1 MTKKQ
6 FFLLV
11 VIVMIAAVFGF
22 AFWRLATP
30 PKKETKVYT
39 IGLLQMSPTVSENME
54 GFKMG
59 MSELGYKENVNVKYF
74 YRDAEGD
81 LKKLE
86 EYANELVAMKPDLIF
101 VNTSPATK
109 IIKEKTEG
117 TGIPVVF
124 SMVADAVRAGFVKSM
139 QSSGNNLTGTICSYI
154 EIAPK
159 RLALLKEI
167 NPKIKKVLVFYRPE
181 DLSGGPATQNVLA
194 AAPDLGVEVVA
205 VPITKKEDVKNYLD
219 KIKPGEVD
227 AMMDPGDSMVN
238 AALAE
243 WGIAKAK
250 ELKIPL
256 VMLSKGEAELGA
268 LASYGVDYID
278 LGKQSSLIANQVLKG
293 IPPSEI
299 PVETPR
305 KFMFTINLK
314 TAKEIGLEVSPK
326 ALEKADL
333 IIK

>member
-1 MTKKQ
+1 MKKR
-6 FFLLV
+6 FIIILLT
-11 VIVMIAAVFGF
+11 IILIAFGLGF
-22 AFWRLATP
+22 ALWRLTRVP
-30 PKKETKVYT
+30 PKETKIYKV
-39 IGLLQMSPTVSENME
+39 GLLQMSSTVSENME

-59 MSELGYKENVNVKYF
+59 MSELGYKEGVNITYV
-74 YRDAEGD
+74 YRDADGD
-81 LKKLE
+81 LNKLE

-109 IIKEKTEG
+109 IVKEKTEG

-159 RLALLKEI
+159 RLALLREI

-181 DLSGGPATQNVLA
+181 DLSGGPATQNILT
-194 AAPDLGVEVVA
+194 AAPELGAEVVA
-205 VPITKKEDVKNYLD
+205 VPIKQKEDVKNYLD
-219 KIKPGEVD
+219 KLKPEEVD
-227 AMMDPGDSMVN
+227 AIMDPGDSMVTS
-238 AALAE
+238 ALAE
-243 WGIAKAK
+243 WGIVKAK

-256 VMLSKGEAELGA
+256 IMLSKGEAEMGA

-299 PVETPR
+299 PIETPR
-305 KFMFTINLK
+305 KFMFSINLK
-314 TAKEIGLEVSPK
+314 TAQEIGLEISTK